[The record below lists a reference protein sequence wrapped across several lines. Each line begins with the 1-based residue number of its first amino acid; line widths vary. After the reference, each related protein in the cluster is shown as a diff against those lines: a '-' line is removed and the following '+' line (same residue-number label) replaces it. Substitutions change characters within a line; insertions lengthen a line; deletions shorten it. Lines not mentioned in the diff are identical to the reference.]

1 MLVYCKRCYASLTA
15 ADAPRCP
22 NCNRLFDPAKPK
34 TFLQRPF
41 PSKGQ
46 VMLQILGTTI
56 VGIAAAYLVAL
67 HQAVRHSGH

>member
-1 MLVYCKRCYASLTA
+1 
-15 ADAPRCP
+15 
-22 NCNRLFDPAKPK
+22 LFDPTKPK

-41 PSKGQ
+41 PSAGKI
-46 VMLQILGTTI
+46 VIQIFGTTI

>member
-1 MLVYCKRCYASLTA
+1 MYCKRCYAPLTVA
-15 ADAPRCP
+15 EAPRCP
-22 NCNRLFDPAKPK
+22 NCQRLFDPTKPK

-41 PSKGQ
+41 PSAGKI
-46 VMLQILGTTI
+46 VIQIFGTTI